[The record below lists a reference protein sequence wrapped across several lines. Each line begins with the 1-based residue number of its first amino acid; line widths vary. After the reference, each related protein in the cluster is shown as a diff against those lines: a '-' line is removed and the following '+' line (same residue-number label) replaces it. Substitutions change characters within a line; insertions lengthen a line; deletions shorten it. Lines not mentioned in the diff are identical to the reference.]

1 MKANLC
7 YLYCLS
13 ALHTGG
19 TSQEGNIVGIAR
31 ESHTDLPYLPGTGI
45 RGKIRASTPKEQQK
59 MLWGN
64 TLEDVQNNGDDN
76 LTQGTIWIGDAAI
89 LWFPVPSLSHGVVWI
104 TSQFLLRRWLRF
116 YNQSLPLPE
125 ANSFSGGNE
134 SQLYLKDAIFPASK
148 LKAWSNYKQYIPN
161 SNSNLKTSD
170 TINKVLVLSDN
181 DCKVLIQTSLWQQVR
196 VNLGEGK
203 TLAVNAGFRYE
214 EAIPPETLMYFPWG
228 TTSTANGNGNTAS
241 NDLKQ
246 IFAQEQIWQF
256 GGQESLGRGLVEL
269 WTGEGSEKSK
279 SEISKPKNESIE
291 IPKNTINK
299 IQTNKSQTPELKKP
313 LQRPN
318 T

>member
-31 ESHTDLPYLPGTGI
+31 ESHTDLPYIPGTGI
-45 RGKIRASTPKEQQK
+45 RGKVRANTPEEQRK
-59 MLWGN
+59 TLWGN

-104 TSQFLLRRWLRF
+104 TSKFLLRRWLRF
-116 YNQSLPLPE
+116 HNQSLSLTE
-125 ANSFSGGNE
+125 ITINSFSGGNG
-134 SQLYLKDAIFPASK
+134 SQLYLKDAIFPA
-148 LKAWSNYKQYIPN
+148 LELNAWSDYKQYIPN
-161 SNSNLKTSD
+161 GNSISE
-170 TINKVLVLSDN
+170 TIDKVLVLSDN

-196 VNLGEGK
+196 VNLGEDK

-228 TTSTANGNGNTAS
+228 TTSTANGDGNTAS
-241 NDLKQ
+241 KKLEK
-246 IFAQEQIWQF
+246 IFAQEEIWQF

-279 SEISKPKNESIE
+279 SEINQP
-291 IPKNTINK
+291 
-299 IQTNKSQTPELKKP
+299 QTT
-313 LQRPN
+313 
-318 T
+318 